1 LDFGH
6 EVIMDSFGFILRAIS
21 ALALVALLL
30 VALIYIVRTLSRG
43 RLVVASSRRLVS
55 VVESTFLAQHVTVH
69 VIKVA
74 DRYFLVG
81 GGSAGVSKIEE
92 IPAESVTPW
101 LDEQKRVLAG
111 QRDAVMNVLGRFQKR

>member
-1 LDFGH
+1 
-6 EVIMDSFGFILRAIS
+6 MDSFGFILRAIS

-30 VALIYIVRTLSRG
+30 VALIYVVRTLSRG